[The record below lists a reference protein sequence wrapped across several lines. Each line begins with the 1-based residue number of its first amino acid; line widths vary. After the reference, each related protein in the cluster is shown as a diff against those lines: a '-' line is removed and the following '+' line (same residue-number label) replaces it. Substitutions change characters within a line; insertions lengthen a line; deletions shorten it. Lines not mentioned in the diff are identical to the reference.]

1 MWSQSS
7 IRASPPRP
15 WPRRK
20 RTGIPVTTPARSPS
34 PAGSAPAGS
43 RRGASRPSRASC
55 GSSARSCSTS
65 PPASRCWST
74 ATRSRATP
82 PGWRRSARTCSRS
95 GSKRRSTPCCTDA
108 TAAACAAPAR
118 AFSFYGAAGSRVP
131 TAGGRMLRP
140 RRFALLALFAPA
152 LVAPPAAA
160 QETASDTLLTVDHYL
175 DWEQVADPQISPDG
189 AQIVYTRR
197 WVNKLEDKWESAL
210 WIMNADGSHNRFL
223 VKGSDARWA
232 PDGTRILYLADG
244 EPKGTQL
251 FVRWMDAEGASSQ
264 VTRVTEKPADPR
276 WAPDGKAIAFVMLA
290 PDSTPWSISLP
301 KPPEGAKWTPA
312 PRVVENLYYRQDR
325 VGYMAR
331 GFNHPGQPHWA
342 PDGKGVFFQ
351 AGDRGSINVHYADLA
366 GGVRDVTQG
375 AQVVSIVSLARSLV
389 GVGVGGDAEHAGDI
403 VRMDLRRPGP
413 VTRLT
418 MVNDDVLANK
428 RLAKVEGIWYGSCG
442 GARIRGWIVKP
453 PSFEPAKK
461 YPLIL
466 EIHGGPF
473 AMYNVGFAYM
483 FQNFAANGYVVLYV
497 NPRGSTGY
505 GDAFSSA
512 IDHNYPGP
520 DYDDLMAGVDAVIG
534 KGYVDTTRMYV
545 SGCSGGGVLSSWVI
559 GHTSR
564 FAAAAVRCPVI
575 DWVSMAGETDIPL
588 FTYSFFHQPFWDKPD
603 EWLAH
608 SSLMQVGH
616 ITTPTLLMTGELDRR
631 TPIPQ
636 TEEFYSALKVRGV
649 PTVML
654 RFADEYHGTG
664 SKPSNFMR
672 TQLYMMSWFQK
683 YRRPSVEPATG
694 AGNR

>member
-118 AFSFYGAAGSRVP
+118 AFSFYGAAGSPVP

-140 RRFALLALFAPA
+140 CRFGLLALFAPA

-160 QETASDTLLTVDHYL
+160 QETASDTLLTVNHYL

-312 PRVVENLYYRQDR
+312 PRVVENLHYRQDR
-325 VGYMAR
+325 VGDMPQGFTHLFLVPADGGTAR
-331 GFNHPGQPHWA
+331 QLTSGHWNAGARFDGLALGVGYDWTPDGRTIVFDGLRDSTWDHEYQVSRIYALDVASGAIKLLISRPGFWAQPAVSPDGRTIAFTGYDSSAQTHRTADLWTVGIDGSGMRDASRKLDRDPDNLRWA
-342 PDGKGVFFQ
+342 PDGKGVYFT
-351 AGDRGSINVHYADLA
+351 APDRGAINIRYADLS
-366 GGVRDVTQG
+366 GGVRDVTQ
-375 AQVVSIVSLARSLV
+375 
-389 GVGVGGDAEHAGDI
+389 
-403 VRMDLRRPGP
+403 
-413 VTRLT
+413 
-418 MVNDDVLANK
+418 
-428 RLAKVEGIWYGSCG
+428 
-442 GARIRGWIVKP
+442 
-453 PSFEPAKK
+453 
-461 YPLIL
+461 
-466 EIHGGPF
+466 
-473 AMYNVGFAYM
+473 
-483 FQNFAANGYVVLYV
+483 
-497 NPRGSTGY
+497 
-505 GDAFSSA
+505 
-512 IDHNYPGP
+512 
-520 DYDDLMAGVDAVIG
+520 
-534 KGYVDTTRMYV
+534 
-545 SGCSGGGVLSSWVI
+545 
-559 GHTSR
+559 
-564 FAAAAVRCPVI
+564 
-575 DWVSMAGETDIPL
+575 
-588 FTYSFFHQPFWDKPD
+588 
-603 EWLAH
+603 
-608 SSLMQVGH
+608 
-616 ITTPTLLMTGELDRR
+616 
-631 TPIPQ
+631 
-636 TEEFYSALKVRGV
+636 
-649 PTVML
+649 
-654 RFADEYHGTG
+654 
-664 SKPSNFMR
+664 
-672 TQLYMMSWFQK
+672 
-683 YRRPSVEPATG
+683 
-694 AGNR
+694 